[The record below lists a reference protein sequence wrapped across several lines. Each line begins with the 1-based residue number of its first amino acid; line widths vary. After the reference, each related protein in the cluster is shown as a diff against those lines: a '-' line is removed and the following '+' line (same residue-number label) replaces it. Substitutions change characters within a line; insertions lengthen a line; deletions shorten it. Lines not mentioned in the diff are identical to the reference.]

1 VSFLI
6 CSIYEHRP
14 QMCRDYPTPESYTP
28 PECTYYFTAEGRKG
42 SCDPYCQAA
51 CCLIPRVDGV
61 PEAPP
66 LPMSEGGRPCKYL
79 IVADRHPALED
90 SE

>member
-1 VSFLI
+1 
-6 CSIYEHRP
+6 
-14 QMCRDYPTPESYTP
+14 
-28 PECTYYFTAEGRKG
+28 
-42 SCDPYCQAA
+42 
-51 CCLIPRVDGV
+51 LIPRVDGV